1 MGKPPTQRELDSFS
15 RKLLSYRSLPS
26 IFFDIFAKIPSS
38 AHPMDTLRTAVSI
51 LALDDPDVATN
62 THEAN
67 LEKAIRLT
75 ARISTLIAA
84 AHRISS
90 GKTPIAPD
98 LSLSHAEN
106 FLYMLNG
113 WRPDSFAAKVF
124 DATLIIYAEHGYN
137 ASTFSARVT
146 ASTLSDMYSAVVSAI
161 GTLKGPLHGGANE
174 EAMAMMLE
182 IGDPARAEQWVLDT
196 LAQKKRIMGFG
207 HRVYK
212 KGDSRV
218 PVLNRLGQAL
228 SERVGEMKWYEIA
241 TIVERVMM
249 REKGLYPNVDFPA
262 AYVYYLLGIPIPLY
276 TPIFALSR
284 IAGWSAHVIEQLDDN
299 RLIRPSCHYTGPID
313 LEYLPIDRRG

>member
-1 MGKPPTQRELDSFS
+1 
-15 RKLLSYRSLPS
+15 
-26 IFFDIFAKIPSS
+26 
-38 AHPMDTLRTAVSI
+38 
-51 LALDDPDVATN
+51 
-62 THEAN
+62 
-67 LEKAIRLT
+67 
-75 ARISTLIAA
+75 
-84 AHRISS
+84 
-90 GKTPIAPD
+90 
-98 LSLSHAEN
+98 
-106 FLYMLNG
+106 MLNS

-137 ASTFSARVT
+137 ASAFSARVT

-182 IGDPARAEQWVLDT
+182 IGDPAKAEQWVLDS

-218 PVLNRLGQAL
+218 PVLSRLGKAL
-228 SERVGEMKWYEIA
+228 SERVGEMKWYEMA
-241 TIVERVMM
+241 TTVEQVMM
-249 REKGLYPNVDFPA
+249 REKGLHPNVDFPA

-284 IAGWSAHVIEQLDDN
+284 ITGWSAHIIEQLDDN
-299 RLIRPSCHYTGPID
+299 RLIRPSCHYTGAID